1 MTTTDPAGFDSEV
14 TGAFRVDTLSNLGGV
29 RSAELETEQTTPMH
43 LPSPPVSG
51 YVSPYNHGPGP
62 SVIYQHSDGQTF
74 SVADRAAPGASI
86 EDPEDRVR
94 ELMIARALLRHALH
108 LVDKEL
114 NGL

>member
-1 MTTTDPAGFDSEV
+1 MSANTDPAGFDPEA
-14 TGAFRVDTLSNLGGV
+14 TGAFRVAALSAGMGQL
-29 RSAELETEQTTPMH
+29 TEQEAEQIKP

-62 SVIYQHSDGQTF
+62 SVVYQHSDGQTF
-74 SVADRAAPGASI
+74 SVADRIAPGGLI